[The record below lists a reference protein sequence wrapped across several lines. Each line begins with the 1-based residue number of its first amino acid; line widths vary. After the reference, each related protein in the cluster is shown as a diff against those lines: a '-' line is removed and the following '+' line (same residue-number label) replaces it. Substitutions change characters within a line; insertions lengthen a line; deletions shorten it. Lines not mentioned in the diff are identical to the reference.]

1 MWEFSMVRWEENPAQ
16 EICLGQKNRYEY
28 AYEWHMHWHPMKNI
42 CRKLRRANAP
52 SRNLIQTQ
60 RVILS
65 SYCFT
70 KNWETMEAKWKD
82 PCLVHHIHPPVQASA
97 CLELWRSTPFAVL
110 LFCSVVMEA
119 AFTLVLSQETHYCL
133 SAACGGRWL
142 DSACP
147 GSPLTSNQSSLARAA
162 LTKIE
167 QPFAYWY
174 NRLSLNAADINFA
187 PPLQRRYASTHR

>member
-1 MWEFSMVRWEENPAQ
+1 
-16 EICLGQKNRYEY
+16 
-28 AYEWHMHWHPMKNI
+28 MHLPG
-42 CRKLRRANAP
+42 
-52 SRNLIQTQ
+52 
-60 RVILS
+60 ILS
-65 SYCFT
+65 KHRSSSIFFLFHKELGDNGSQMKRSLLST
-70 KNWETMEAKWKD
+70 S
-82 PCLVHHIHPPVQASA
+82 HSPPVQASA
-97 CLELWRSTPFAVL
+97 CLEMWRSTPFAVL
-110 LFCSVVMEA
+110 LFCSVVMKA